1 MRRLGESIKEMLDVN
16 FGPAGDDNLKPW
28 SLCSGTGQDPQEIW
42 ATSSVA
48 TLVQCVDDEDERVLR
63 VARKGADE
71 IKEECALH
79 RLQSKVWVV
88 AKVFCYNG
96 SKRREEYCEFVDES
110 RNDV

>member
-48 TLVQCVDDEDERVLR
+48 TLVQCVNDEDESVLR
-63 VARKGADE
+63 VARKWAGELKD
-71 IKEECALH
+71 ECALH
-79 RLQSKVWVV
+79 RLLSKSCGVG
-88 AKVFCYNG
+88 KVLCYNG
-96 SKRREEYCEFVDES
+96 LERR
-110 RNDV
+110 